1 MSSQPTDR
9 LPTELAGW
17 GHHPVVE
24 GPVIEPSRLAELTRQ
39 VREADVVGA
48 RGQGRSYGDSALPA
62 SDGLTVQTRWF
73 DRWRSFDPEQG
84 VVHVE
89 AGVSIRALVEGVLP
103 RGWFVPVTPGTQQ
116 VTVGGAVASDVH
128 GKNHHADGSFGEH
141 VLSLGLVL
149 ADGRY
154 VRCSA
159 SDEPDLFWATIG
171 GMGLTGLIVDVEL
184 QLRPVETAWIRERAI
199 RCKDWS
205 AMLEAFAANAGATY
219 SVAWLDISGGRRPG
233 RGVLLLGEHAT
244 KSSLGDR
251 RDDVLQLDRRRRLAV
266 PRRPPLN
273 LLNSL
278 SVKLFNQAFYLV
290 NGSKEHDVHY
300 GKYFYPLD
308 AVVGWNR
315 LYGPDGFLQYQLV
328 VPESGGAALLERV
341 FDEVK
346 RYGRSSFLSVLKRM
360 GPASAGPLSFS
371 VEGWTLTMD
380 FPRRPELFPFLDR
393 LDALVLEAGG
403 RVYLTKDARLPAAT
417 FRQMYPRYEDWLA
430 VKRHVDPTAKFRSAQ
445 SHRLGIDAD
454 VTGVPG

>member
-1 MSSQPTDR
+1 MSSPSSDR

-17 GHHPVVE
+17 GYHPVAE
-24 GPVIEPSRLAELTRQ
+24 GPVIEPSRLGELSRQ
-39 VREADVVGA
+39 VAEADVIGA
-48 RGQGRSYGDSALPA
+48 RGRGRSYGDSSLPA

-73 DRWRSFDPEQG
+73 DRWRRFDTDNG
-84 VVHVE
+84 ILHVE
-89 AGVSIRALVEGVLP
+89 AGVSIRDLIEGTLP

-128 GKNHHADGSFGEH
+128 GKNHHTDGSFGEH
-141 VLSLGLVL
+141 VRSLGLVL

-154 VRCSA
+154 QRCSPQ
-159 SDEPDLFWATIG
+159 DEAELFWATIG

-184 QLRPVETAWIRERAI
+184 QLRAVETAWIRERAI

-205 AMLEAFAANAGATY
+205 AMLEAFASNAGATY

-233 RGVLLLGEHAT
+233 RGVLLTGEHAT
-244 KSSLGDR
+244 KASLGNR
-251 RDDVLQLDRRRRLAV
+251 RDDTLEIDVRRRLAV
-266 PRRPPLN
+266 PLRPPLN

-278 SVKLFNQAFYLV
+278 SVKLFNQAFYLA
-290 NGSKEHDVHY
+290 NGSKAHDVHY

-308 AVVGWNR
+308 AIVGWNR
-315 LYGPDGFLQYQLV
+315 LYGPQGFLQYQLV
-328 VPESGGAALLERV
+328 VPDEGGPQLLERV

-393 LDALVLEAGG
+393 LDALLLEAGG
-403 RVYLTKDARLPAAT
+403 RVYLTKDARLPADT
-417 FRQMYPRYEDWLA
+417 FRKMYPRYDEWLTI
-430 VKRHVDPTAKFRSAQ
+430 KRRVDPTAKFRSAQ
-445 SHRLGIDAD
+445 SDRLGIDAD
-454 VTGVPG
+454 VIGMPE